1 MALDSIIIS
10 AIAKRLN
17 VDTHEVVAEALK
29 TEVLVSDATQKF
41 IVYTTGNKQ
50 TKAFVLVSP
59 AKKPNAIK
67 SGHMKLRGLANNVGI
82 KLAQNLLMPLEIG
95 ESEGLSYSISA
106 YHRPLHTTFLLK
118 QMDNLRVRASL
129 INWVIDVAS
138 ATKSKASVAE
148 IEIQFTQPLMA
159 LSQANG
165 VKQAYKNSIVEAI
178 EAINNCTWQPYFV
191 SAHNDLWR
199 GNILSSN
206 NTKFVLIDWD
216 GVTLKGY
223 AFYDLVRVAGSFN
236 LSKAKFQVALQQY
249 CAAMQCNKQQAKYY
263 LISAFAF
270 LHADLGDWQYERFL
284 ILLNHCMEY
293 FEMNAY

>member
-10 AIAKRLN
+10 AIAKQLS
-17 VDTHEVVAEALK
+17 VDAHEIVAQALK
-29 TEVLVSDATQKF
+29 TEVLVSDATKKF
-41 IVYTTGNKQ
+41 LIYTTRNKQ
-50 TKAFVLVSP
+50 PKAFVLLSP

-95 ESEGLSYSISA
+95 ESDGLSYSISA

-118 QMDNLRVRASL
+118 QMDNWCVRASL
-129 INWVIDVAS
+129 VNWVIDVAK
-138 ATKSKASVAE
+138 ATKANASVAE
-148 IEIQFTQPLMA
+148 IETQFTQPLVA
-159 LSQANG
+159 LSQAND
-165 VKQAYKNSIVEAI
+165 VKQAYKNSIIEAT
-178 EAINNCTWQPYFV
+178 EAINNGTWQPYFV

-199 GNILSSN
+199 GNVLSSN

-216 GVTLKGY
+216 GVTLMGY

-236 LSKAKFQVALQQY
+236 LSKGKFHVALQQY
-249 CAAMQCNKQQAKYY
+249 CAVMGCDKKQAKYY

-270 LHADLGDWQYERFL
+270 LYADLGDWQYERFL
-284 ILLNHCMEY
+284 ILLNDCMEY
-293 FEMNAY
+293 LEINAY

>member
-10 AIAKRLN
+10 AIAKQLS
-17 VDTHEVVAEALK
+17 VDAHEIVAQALK
-29 TEVLVSDATQKF
+29 TEVLVSDATKK
-41 IVYTTGNKQ
+41 ILIYTTRNKQ
-50 TKAFVLVSP
+50 PKAFVLLSP

-95 ESEGLSYSISA
+95 ESDGLSYSISA

-129 INWVIDVAS
+129 VNWVIDVAS
-138 ATKSKASVAE
+138 ATKAKASAAE
-148 IEIQFTQPLMA
+148 IETQFTQPLMA

-165 VKQAYKNSIVEAI
+165 VKQAYKNIILEAI
-178 EAINNCTWQPYFV
+178 EAINNSTWQPYFV

-199 GNILSSN
+199 GNVLSSN

-216 GVTLKGY
+216 GVTLKGH
-223 AFYDLVRVAGSFN
+223 AFYDLVRVAGSFK
-236 LSKAKFQVALQQY
+236 LSKGKFQMALQQY
-249 CAAMQCNKQQAKYY
+249 CGVMQCNKQQAKYY

-284 ILLNHCMEY
+284 ILLNDCMEY
-293 FEMNAY
+293 FEINA

>member
-10 AIAKRLN
+10 AIAKQLN
-17 VDTHEVVAEALK
+17 VEAHEVIAQALK

-41 IVYTTGNKQ
+41 LVYTTSNKQ
-50 TKAFVLVSP
+50 PKAFVLLSP

-67 SGHMKLRGLANNVGI
+67 SGHIKLRGLANNVGT

-95 ESEGLSYSISA
+95 ESDGLSYSISA

-118 QMDNLRVRASL
+118 QMDNWRVSASL
-129 INWVIDVAS
+129 VNWVIDVAK
-138 ATKSKASVAE
+138 ATKVNACVAE
-148 IEIQFTQPLMA
+148 IETQFTQPLMA
-159 LSQANG
+159 LSRANG
-165 VKQAYKNSIVEAI
+165 VRQAYKNVIGEAI
-178 EAINNCTWQPYFV
+178 EAINNGAWQPYFV

-199 GNILSSN
+199 GNVLNSN
-206 NTKFVLIDWD
+206 ATKFVLIDCD
-216 GVTLKGY
+216 GVTIKGH

-249 CAAMQCNKQQAKYY
+249 CTVVGCDKKQAKYY

-270 LHADLGDWQYERFL
+270 LYADLGDWQYERFL
-284 ILLNHCMEY
+284 ILLNDCMEY
-293 FEMNAY
+293 FEYEC

>member
-1 MALDSIIIS
+1 MVLDSIIIS
-10 AIAKRLN
+10 AVAKQLN
-17 VDTHEVVAEALK
+17 VEPHEIITQALK

-41 IVYTTGNKQ
+41 LVYTTSNKQ
-50 TKAFVLVSP
+50 PKAFVLLSP

-67 SGHMKLRGLANNVGI
+67 SGHIKLRGLANNVGT

-95 ESEGLSYSISA
+95 ESDGLSYSISA

-118 QMDNLRVRASL
+118 QMDNWRVSASL
-129 INWVIDVAS
+129 VNWVIDVAK
-138 ATKSKASVAE
+138 ATKANASVAE
-148 IEIQFTQPLMA
+148 IDTQFTQPLMA
-159 LSQANG
+159 LSQAND
-165 VKQAYKNSIVEAI
+165 VKQVYKNIIVAAI
-178 EAINNCTWQPYFV
+178 EAINNGTWQPCFV

-199 GNILSSN
+199 GNVLSSN

-236 LSKAKFQVALQQY
+236 LSKAKFRVTLQQY
-249 CAAMQCNKQQAKYY
+249 CAVMGCDKKQAKYY

-284 ILLNHCMEY
+284 ILLNDCMEY
-293 FEMNAY
+293 LEINAY